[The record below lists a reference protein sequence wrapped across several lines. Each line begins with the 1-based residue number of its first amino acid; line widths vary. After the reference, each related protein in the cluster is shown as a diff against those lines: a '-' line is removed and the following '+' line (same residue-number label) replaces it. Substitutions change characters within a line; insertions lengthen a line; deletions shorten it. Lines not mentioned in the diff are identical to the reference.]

1 MKTTAQFA
9 TVLIF
14 AWMIILGVFLSVLT
28 GCEIP
33 AQELAEKPAPA
44 RIDLSWESEKLY
56 GKRSGGQ
63 EWSDALVESIKRDMA
78 LYDAAKDTKRI
89 CPKYAALDESE
100 RIKAIGEFW
109 VALAVFESSWNP
121 KSAAVDVGKKEN
133 RDTWS
138 VGLYQVSVVDK
149 ANREATKYNYDQLLE
164 PVPNIKLATEI
175 MRRQLK
181 NYGLLILPN
190 SSKGRYWAVILD
202 GNKYS
207 KIPEIIARMKKTTAC
222 F

>member
-1 MKTTAQFA
+1 MILIKFIPTIIFISFA
-9 TVLIF
+9 I
-14 AWMIILGVFLSVLT
+14 M
-28 GCEIP
+28 GCLEQASGPEIM
-33 AQELAEKPAPA
+33 AEKKPQ
-44 RIDLSWESEKLY
+44 RIALSWETEKLY
-56 GKRSGGQ
+56 GKRSG
-63 EWSDALVESIKRDMA
+63 EAAWSDFLIDRIRRDLH
-78 LYDAAKDTKRI
+78 LYDAAKDVGRI
-89 CPKYAALDESE
+89 CPKYAGLPDSE

-109 VALAVFESSWNP
+109 VAVGIWESSWNP

-149 ANREATKYNYDQLLE
+149 ANREVTKYNYDQLLTAI
-164 PVPNIKLATEI
+164 PNIDLATTI
-175 MRRQLK
+175 MGRQLK

-207 KIPEIIARMKKTTAC
+207 KIHEIISRMKKTTAC